1 MRKLN
6 FTLIILLLTMLVT
19 YAQKGEVSSSQLS
32 EIRKSFEKD
41 ANSVA
46 LINAVSNNKLND
58 LALNR
63 EEVGKIDHNFKY
75 EVNVSGITN
84 QKSSGRCW
92 MFTSYNVFRPQVMAK
107 YNISSFEF
115 STNYLFFWDM
125 FEKSNMFLERIIAT
139 ANQDI
144 YDREVH
150 KLFDSP
156 VGDGGAWNTFTNLT
170 NKYGAV
176 PKSAMPE
183 TYSSEHTSNF
193 TKILKE
199 KLRKDGLELRE
210 AIGKKASK
218 KEIEAKKIEMLK
230 EVYRILVLNLG
241 EPPVEFE
248 WRYKDKDNKISEYKK
263 YTPKSFW
270 EESIGANLDEFVMFI
285 DDPSREY
292 YKLYEVD
299 NDRNVIEGVNWLY
312 INLPAAEL
320 KKYALESIKDNRAMY
335 FSCDVGKQLE
345 NSEGILSL
353 ENYDYESLYGIDLK
367 MTKKQ
372 RMMAHQSGSSHGMAL
387 VAVDLDKD
395 GNFTKWRVE
404 NSWGA
409 SSGNNGYLTITDDWF
424 NEYMYRLVIEKKYLD
439 DKILDI
445 LKQKPTKVPYYNPA
459 FIMDM

>member
-1 MRKLN
+1 MKKIN

-19 YAQKGEVSSSQLS
+19 YAQKGEVTSSQLA
-32 EIRKSFEKD
+32 EIRTSFKKD

-58 LALNR
+58 LALSR
-63 EEVGKIDHNFKY
+63 EDVGKIDHNFKY
-75 EVNVSGITN
+75 EVKVSGITN

-92 MFTSYNVFRPQVMAK
+92 MFTSYNVFRPQVMDK
-107 YNISSFEF
+107 YNISKFEF

-139 ANQDI
+139 ANKDI
-144 YDREVH
+144 YEREVH

-193 TKILKE
+193 TKILNE
-199 KLRKDGLELRE
+199 KLRKDGLELRDLIE
-210 AIGKKASK
+210 NKASK
-218 KEIEAKKIEMLK
+218 KDIVSKKIEMLK
-230 EVYRILVLNLG
+230 DTYRILVLNLG

-248 WRYKDKDNKISEYKK
+248 WRYKDKDDKISEYKK
-263 YTPKSFW
+263 YTPTIFW
-270 EESIGANLDEFVMFI
+270 EESIGVNLDEFVMFI

-299 NDRNVIEGVNWLY
+299 NDRNVVEGVNWLY
-312 INLPAAEL
+312 INLPAIDL
-320 KKYALESIKDNRAMY
+320 KKHALESIKDNRAMY

-345 NSEGILSL
+345 NNEGILSL
-353 ENYDYESLYGIDLK
+353 ENYDYESLYGINLQ

-387 VAVDLDKD
+387 VGVDVDKD
-395 GNFTKWRVE
+395 NNFTKWKVE

-409 SSGNNGYLTITDDWF
+409 TSGNNGYLTVTDDWF

-439 DKILDI
+439 AKILEI

-459 FIMDM
+459 FIMDK